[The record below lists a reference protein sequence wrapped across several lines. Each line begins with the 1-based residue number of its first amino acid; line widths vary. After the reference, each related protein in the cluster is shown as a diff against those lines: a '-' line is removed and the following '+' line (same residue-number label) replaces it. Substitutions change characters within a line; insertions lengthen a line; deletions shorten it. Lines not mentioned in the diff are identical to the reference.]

1 MTAYNPNEHIGI
13 PKIGVPTI
21 GVPRVRYP
29 NVFGRPTKDTER
41 IETIDEPYLLWESG
55 AAMLW
60 EDGTEIELEQQKI
73 RIWVRE

>member
-1 MTAYNPNEHIGI
+1 MTVSNPNENIGI
-13 PKIGVPTI
+13 LCIGVPTI
-21 GVPRVRYP
+21 GVPKVRYP
-29 NVFGRPTKDTER
+29 NVFGNPTLDTER
-41 IETIDEPYLLWESG
+41 IETIDKPWLLWESG